1 MQKVKF
7 IVPNAFTSLSFLL
20 GVASICWS
28 AGLFANGN
36 EVFGNAYP
44 IFMGAQFI
52 IFCTLL
58 DKLDGF
64 AARAFNASSDFG
76 AQFDSLADLIAFGIA
91 PAFMVLFAYK
101 NLAED
106 WYNKHHLAIFAC
118 SAVYMVCA
126 AMRLAK
132 YNAMDSDSYPD
143 YFSGMPSTFAGV
155 TNAIFMT
162 IFCERDFF
170 ASYANLLY
178 IPLVVMVFTGVLMVS
193 PLFLAK
199 LKKRKS
205 NILNALQLINILIVY
220 VVGFATFVPFRAEY
234 LMFLVVSY
242 FIVGF
247 GYGLINRENII
258 NDQKNKSV
266 AKDNSGNADSET

>member
-1 MQKVKF
+1 MQKAKF
-7 IVPNAFTSLSFLL
+7 IVPNAFTSINFLL
-20 GVASICWS
+20 GTASICCS
-28 AGLFANGN
+28 AGLFGITN
-36 EVFGNAYP
+36 P
-44 IFMGAQFI
+44 IFIGAQLI
-52 IFCTLL
+52 IYCTLL

-91 PAFMVLFAYK
+91 PAFMLMFAYK
-101 NLAED
+101 NFAPEWFD
-106 WYNKHHLAIFAC
+106 THRVAIFAG

-155 TNAIFMT
+155 TNAIFMVLL
-162 IFCERDFF
+162 CKYKFF
-170 ASYANLLY
+170 DSCPELFY
-178 IPLVVMVFTGVLMVS
+178 IPLATLVLTGILMVS
-193 PLFLAK
+193 PLFLSK

-205 NILNALQLINILIVY
+205 RIVNLFQLVNIVVAY
-220 VVGFATFVPFRAEY
+220 VAGFAMIIPEY
-234 LMFLVVSY
+234 LMGLVLLY

-247 GYGLINRENII
+247 GYGIINRGFII
-258 NDQKNKSV
+258 SDQGNKN
-266 AKDNSGNADSET
+266 AARQED

>member
-20 GVASICWS
+20 GAASICLS
-28 AGLFANGN
+28 AGLLNVDN
-36 EVFGNAYP
+36 SLV
-44 IFMGAQFI
+44 MGAHFI

-64 AARAFNASSDFG
+64 AARAFNASSEFG
-76 AQFDSLADLIAFGIA
+76 AQFDSLADLIAFGVA
-91 PAFMVLFAYK
+91 PAFMIMFAYK
-101 NLAED
+101 NFAAD
-106 WYNKHHLAIFAC
+106 WYETHKVAIFAG

-155 TNAIFMT
+155 ANAILMVL
-162 IFCERDFF
+162 FCKYNFF
-170 ASYANLLY
+170 DSCKSALY
-178 IPLVVMVFTGVLMVS
+178 FPLAVLVLTGILMVS
-193 PLFLAK
+193 PLFLSK

-205 NILNALQLINILIVY
+205 MIINLIQLANIIMAY
-220 VVGFATFVPFRAEY
+220 VAGFAMIFPEY
-234 LMFLVVSY
+234 LMSLVLVY
-242 FIVGF
+242 FIIGF
-247 GYGLINRENII
+247 GYGIIKRNAII
-258 NDQKNKSV
+258 NDQESKHGRPN
-266 AKDNSGNADSET
+266 N

>member
-1 MQKVKF
+1 MEKAKF

-28 AGLFANGN
+28 AGLFS
-36 EVFGNAYP
+36 EDFGVYP
-44 IFMGAQFI
+44 VVMGAHFI
-52 IFCTLL
+52 VFCCLL

-64 AARAFNASSDFG
+64 AARAFNASSEFG

-91 PAFMVLFAYK
+91 PAFMMMFAYK
-101 NLAED
+101 SLAEE
-106 WYNKHHLAIFAC
+106 WYGAHKVALFAS

-155 TNAIFMT
+155 ANAVLMLLL
-162 IFCERDFF
+162 CKYKFF
-170 ASYANLLY
+170 ELHSDKLY
-178 IPLVVMVFTGVLMVS
+178 LPLALFVLTGILMVS
-193 PLFLAK
+193 PLFLSK

-205 NILNALQLINILIVY
+205 LVVNVIQLANIVGGY
-220 VVGFATFVPFRAEY
+220 VAGFAMIFPEY
-234 LMFLVVSY
+234 LMFLILFY

-247 GYGLINRENII
+247 SYGIINRNKII
-258 NDQKNKSV
+258 SDQETRGM
-266 AKDNSGNADSET
+266 AKHRAEA

>member
-1 MQKVKF
+1 MRRARF
-7 IVPNAFTSLSFLL
+7 IVPNAFTSINFLL
-20 GVASICWS
+20 GAASICWS
-28 AGLFANGN
+28 ASLFSTEKA
-36 EVFGNAYP
+36 
-44 IFMGAQFI
+44 IFWGAQFI

-91 PAFMVLFAYK
+91 PAFLVMFAYK
-101 NLAED
+101 DLAAN
-106 WYNKHHLAIFAC
+106 WYDSHKVAVFAGA
-118 SAVYMVCA
+118 AVYMICA

-155 TNAIFMT
+155 TNALFMVLL
-162 IFCERDFF
+162 CKYNFF
-170 ASYANLLY
+170 NSCPDILY
-178 IPLVVMVFTGVLMVS
+178 IPLAVLVLTGILMVS

-205 NILNALQLINILIVY
+205 HIVNAYQIINIAIAY
-220 VVGFATFVPFRAEY
+220 VAGFAMIIPEY
-234 LMFLVVSY
+234 LMSLVLIY
-242 FIVGF
+242 FIIGF
-247 GYGLINRENII
+247 GYGIINRKTII
-258 NDQKNKSV
+258 NDQGNKSV
-266 AKDNSGNADSET
+266 AKHESEA